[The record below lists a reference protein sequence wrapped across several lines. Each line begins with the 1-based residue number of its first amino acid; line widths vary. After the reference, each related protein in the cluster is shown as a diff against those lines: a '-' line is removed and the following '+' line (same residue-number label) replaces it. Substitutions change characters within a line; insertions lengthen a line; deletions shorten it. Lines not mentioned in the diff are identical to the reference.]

1 VPTWFEEKPEEKDAT
16 LEESRVEA
24 STDQA
29 ETSVAP
35 KGQTR

>member
-1 VPTWFEEKPEEKDAT
+1 VPTWFEEKPEENGAT
-16 LEESRVEA
+16 LEESGAETSRN
-24 STDQA
+24 QA